1 MKSMLRLSGFVF
13 LMVFVFACKKD
24 DTTIGGTP
32 SELGAVGVEYTSGG
46 SSAAGA
52 TNIKAV
58 VTSRDDGV
66 SSFSG
71 TAVVSNQAL
80 KNILSNFPGTTIDGN
95 NVTVDGVELKI
106 TDEGVESV
114 TGMLPGIL
122 VKYDSKVGDT
132 YPIPGTNKKRTV
144 VSKSTEDDF
153 SWAFFLIKVIKVEE
167 PTDRLGVK
175 KTTYIANHKF
185 GIVEIVYE
193 MDDGTVVEFGII

>member
-1 MKSMLRLSGFVF
+1 MNYMLRFSVFVF
-13 LMVFVFACKKD
+13 MMVFVFACKKD

-32 SELGAVGVEYTSGG
+32 SELGAVGMEYTSGG

-52 TNIKAV
+52 TNINME
-58 VTSRDDGV
+58 VTSRTDGI

-71 TAVVSNQAL
+71 TAVVSNHAL

-106 TDEGVESV
+106 TNEGVESV
-114 TGMLPGIL
+114 TGFLPGIL
-122 VKYDSKVGDT
+122 VNYDSKVGDT

-144 VSKSTEDDF
+144 VSKSTDDDF
-153 SWAFFLIKVIKVEE
+153 FWAFMLIKVIKVEE
-167 PTDRLGVK
+167 PTNRLGVK
-175 KTTYIANHKF
+175 KTTYIANHRF

-193 MDDGTVVEFGII
+193 MDDGSVIEFGIY

>member
-1 MKSMLRLSGFVF
+1 MNYMLRFSVFVF
-13 LMVFVFACKKD
+13 IMVFVFACKKD

-32 SELGAVGVEYTSGG
+32 SELGAVGMEYTSGG

-52 TNIKAV
+52 TNINME
-58 VTSRDDGV
+58 VTSRTDGV

-80 KNILSNFPGTTIDGN
+80 KNILSNFPGTTINGN

-106 TDEGVESV
+106 TNEGVESI
-114 TGMLPGIL
+114 TGFLPGIL
-122 VKYDSKVGDT
+122 VKYNSKVGDT

-144 VSKSTEDDF
+144 VSKSTDDDF
-153 SWAFFLIKVIKVEE
+153 FWAFMMIKVIKVEE
-167 PTDRLGVK
+167 PTNRLGVK
-175 KTTYIANHKF
+175 KTTYIANHRF

-193 MDDGTVVEFGII
+193 MDDGSVIEFGIY

>member
-1 MKSMLRLSGFVF
+1 MSYMLRLFVMLF
-13 LMVFVFACKKD
+13 IVMVVVACKKD

-32 SELGAVGVEYTSGG
+32 SELGAVGAEYSSG

-52 TNIKAV
+52 SNINAV
-58 VTSRDDGV
+58 VTSRNNGV

-71 TAVVSNQAL
+71 TAVVTSQAI

-106 TDEGVESV
+106 TNEGVESV

-144 VSKSTEDDF
+144 VSKSTDDDF
-153 SWAFFLIKVIKVEE
+153 SWAFWLIKVIKVEE
-167 PTDRLGVK
+167 PTNRLGVK
-175 KTTYIANHKF
+175 KTTYIGNHKF

-193 MDDGTVVEFGII
+193 MDDGSVVKFGII